1 MLIYHP
7 AFDAYHCV
15 FRMLVL
21 IESIPELEVDKAR
34 LLDFYQVFPS
44 AISEIRLPSGFSNG
58 RRLAKVLTND
68 YRNPLNPKAVFRDMA
83 QIQYAALRSIAA
95 LGIVDVKSYELGVLQ
110 RSEER
115 EIPTALKDNIK
126 NYLSKKS
133 ELIDFLLNELSAI
146 PLRGVNGLK
155 HRSELLEHRYDL
167 P

>member
-15 FRMLVL
+15 FRMLAL
-21 IESIPELEVDKAR
+21 LESIPELEVDKAR

-44 AISEIRLPSGFSNG
+44 AISDIRLPSGSNG
-58 RRLAKVLTND
+58 RRLAKALTNA
-68 YRNPLNPKAVFRDMA
+68 YRNPLNPKSAFRDMA

-95 LGIVDVKSYELGVLQ
+95 LGIVDVKSYEQGVLQ
-110 RSEER
+110 RANEND
-115 EIPTALKDNIK
+115 IPATLKNNIK
-126 NYLSKKS
+126 NYILEKA
-133 ELIDFLLNELSAI
+133 ELIDFLTKELATI

>member
-15 FRMLVL
+15 FRMLAL

-44 AISEIRLPSGFSNG
+44 AISDIRLPSGSNG
-58 RRLAKVLTND
+58 RRLAKALTNA
-68 YRNPLNPKAVFRDMA
+68 YRNPLNPKAAFRDMA
-83 QIQYAALRSIAA
+83 QIQHAALRSIAA
-95 LGIVDVKSYELGVLQ
+95 LGIVDVKSYEQGILQ
-110 RSEER
+110 RADER
-115 EIPTALKDNIK
+115 DIPSTLKDNIE
-126 NYLSKKS
+126 NYILEHA
-133 ELIDFLLNELSAI
+133 ELIDFLTNELSTI